1 MTAKGNTDMC
11 GLSFEARYQATPP
24 SSKASV
30 TRSMTESKN
39 APRWLAVL
47 PALATAPS
55 IKSKI
60 AFGPNTGKYVAKI
73 GSGFGFEEEIPL
85 AKGKRCF
92 SINGFSIHANSA
104 TNTHQ
109 RDRLET
115 MIQYMARG
123 PIANDRI
130 EITSTGNIKW
140 RLKTQFSDGTTH
152 LLLTPLAFLEKL
164 SVLIPPP
171 KTHLIRWGGC
181 FAAHSPYRLR
191 LVLKPEAKKGFDF
204 DNAKDGILPKN
215 HSWSRALARAFK
227 IDVLKCEACGGN
239 LVPLGVLKDSAQ
251 MTRYL
256 QHVGLDPEPPA
267 RAPPRIVQEL
277 FDFDQRVPGG
287 LELDR

>member
-1 MTAKGNTDMC
+1 LLNEDGEIVQNPTMDPLFA
-11 GLSFEARYQATPP
+11 EH
-24 SSKASV
+24 
-30 TRSMTESKN
+30 ES
-39 APRWLAVL
+39 LT
-47 PALATAPS
+47 LATAAS

-152 LLLTPLAFLEKL
+152 LLLTPLEFLEKL

-191 LVLKPEAKKGFDF
+191 LVLKPEAKKGFGF
-204 DNAKDGILPKN
+204 DNAKDGIKPKN

-277 FDFDQRVPGG
+277 FDFDQRATGG
-287 LELDR
+287 LELDG